1 MNELNQ
7 KGKSIGVM
15 DTLIASI
22 ALVYNLP
29 LVTRNRSHFDRT
41 GLRFEWEYRLEQRLK
56 KKLRRYI

>member
-41 GLRFEWEYRLEQRLK
+41 G
-56 KKLRRYI
+56 